1 MATPAVL
8 VVTPLT
14 GLAFHSDQRIAIY
27 EFAARFGANPFRII
41 RENVA
46 EIGHF
51 IQKGNFRPVGRFV
64 FYLEE
69 SARFEVAM
77 ALGIPPHV
85 IQGLFR
91 MLMVGLLAWAATG
104 VVLALHRSIQHR
116 TPVEHQGGSD
126 LIAGVRDHEQQ
137 RCPALLSVFP
147 LLLAGALI
155 VMQPLHP
162 ISFFPVFLIGLSII
176 VLLVPLYVASDKA
189 MYGQGITKSSFLV
202 TFLLGSLSAMTY
214 ELLYLLPLVILLMI
228 CLRGRLAGLSVR
240 EILSSTACRRFL
252 VFLGSFLLVFIPSRL
267 AIANACATSD
277 CFGNTEVALS
287 NLSVGQWIGR
297 ALSGLPLLEWIAIL
311 DSRSIRGIHPIGFG
325 DIIGNVWLLFVVAA
339 FVLLAVRASKQFVAE
354 SSRCATPVPY
364 RDLGVSLI
372 AFGAVLALAVTL
384 MVSSSEGL
392 QVWNER
398 GEGLH
403 QWRDTLLV
411 QVGWAFV
418 SYGALVLVI
427 SAFTPSAGSR
437 RRARRWPG
445 SVATVT
451 VAACFT
457 MMLVLTLSANDRY
470 ARAQRSRPDTNL
482 VNLIS
487 AASIE
492 FERTEEGSAR
502 RCRLIAEYTLLAC
515 ESCWH
520 SGPRLVEQLNDLSVS
535 RYGSE
540 FCPLPFQD
548 GQAEG
553 RSAQ

>member
-1 MATPAVL
+1 
-8 VVTPLT
+8 
-14 GLAFHSDQRIAIY
+14 
-27 EFAARFGANPFRII
+27 
-41 RENVA
+41 
-46 EIGHF
+46 
-51 IQKGNFRPVGRFV
+51 
-64 FYLEE
+64 
-69 SARFEVAM
+69 
-77 ALGIPPHV
+77 
-85 IQGLFR
+85 
-91 MLMVGLLAWAATG
+91 
-104 VVLALHRSIQHR
+104 
-116 TPVEHQGGSD
+116 
-126 LIAGVRDHEQQ
+126 
-137 RCPALLSVFP
+137 
-147 LLLAGALI
+147 
-155 VMQPLHP
+155 
-162 ISFFPVFLIGLSII
+162 
-176 VLLVPLYVASDKA
+176 
-189 MYGQGITKSSFLV
+189 
-202 TFLLGSLSAMTY
+202 
-214 ELLYLLPLVILLMI
+214 
-228 CLRGRLAGLSVR
+228 
-240 EILSSTACRRFL
+240 
-252 VFLGSFLLVFIPSRL
+252 
-267 AIANACATSD
+267 
-277 CFGNTEVALS
+277 
-287 NLSVGQWIGR
+287 
-297 ALSGLPLLEWIAIL
+297 
-311 DSRSIRGIHPIGFG
+311 
-325 DIIGNVWLLFVVAA
+325 
-339 FVLLAVRASKQFVAE
+339 
-354 SSRCATPVPY
+354 
-364 RDLGVSLI
+364 
-372 AFGAVLALAVTL
+372 

-398 GEGLH
+398 GEVLH

-427 SAFTPSAGSR
+427 PAFTPSAGSR

-548 GQAEG
+548 DQAES